1 MEKQYMIATPQIL
14 QEIRKHLKY
23 CEQARRAVNSVF
35 WLATWVGKME
45 QYCPLGIAR
54 FVPAIK
60 FCQKSMHKSFL
71 YQNIFCDTEK
81 ISCDFSVGMELENRK
96 NQKTESINK
105 NENNENK
112 NVHKFQE

>member
-1 MEKQYMIATPQIL
+1 MCSEFCVLVGYLSGQDGAIL
-14 QEIRKHLKY
+14 PAWD
-23 CEQARRAVNSVF
+23 CPFCSCNSIF
-35 WLATWVGKME
+35 PKVGA
-45 QYCPLGIAR
+45 Q
-54 FVPAIK
+54 
-60 FCQKSMHKSFL
+60 SFL